1 MEMIEIVLS
10 IIASI
15 LSIVATIIAF
25 RSKREVE
32 NLRDLYEGNK
42 LTVSGNGNTQVMGTS
57 NRVNANDR

>member
-1 MEMIEIVLS
+1 MEMLEIVLS

-25 RSKREVE
+25 KSKREVE

-42 LTVSGNGNTQVMGTS
+42 LTASGNGNTQVMGTS